1 MRSGVLLAGLVA
13 CLAPAAGAQL
23 LPLPDATVHEGRL
36 SFDGHATVG
45 DFTGTTTTVTGALT
59 GAADLAHVSGW
70 VAAPVTTLRTG
81 NDRRDRDLNK
91 SMESAQYPELRFEL
105 TQVEPAAGSPD
116 SLPATL
122 LGRLILHGVTR
133 EIALPATLAFDD
145 RGVRVRCE
153 FPVNLKDYEIGGL
166 SKMLGI
172 LKMHEHVEV
181 HVDLRFAFQT
191 P

>member
-1 MRSGVLLAGLVA
+1 MRSGVVLVSLVA
-13 CLAPAAGAQL
+13 CLAPPAGAQL
-23 LPLPDATVHEGRL
+23 LPLPDATIHEGRL

-45 DFTGTTTTVTGALT
+45 DFAGTTTTVTGALT

-91 SMESAQYPELRFEL
+91 SMETEQYPELRFEL

-145 RGVRVRCE
+145 RGVRVRCD
-153 FPVNLKDYEIGGL
+153 FPVNLKDYQIGGL
-166 SKMLGI
+166 SKMLGV
-172 LKMHEHVEV
+172 LKMHEHIEV
-181 HVDLRFAFQT
+181 HVDLQFAFQT

>member
-181 HVDLRFAFQT
+181 HVDLQFAFQT